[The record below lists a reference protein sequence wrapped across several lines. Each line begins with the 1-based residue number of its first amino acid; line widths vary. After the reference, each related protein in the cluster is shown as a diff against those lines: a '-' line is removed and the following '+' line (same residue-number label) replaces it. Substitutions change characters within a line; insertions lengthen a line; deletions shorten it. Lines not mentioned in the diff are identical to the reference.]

1 MEDELLRLFGGEQ
14 ADALMQRF
22 KMDDALPLEMNLV
35 SRLIEQSQTRV
46 EGANFDIRKHLLEYD
61 DVLNNQRL
69 TIYKQ
74 RDRIFTKEDLHD
86 DVTEMLQTEISRRVP
101 EALRQEGGPWRLLSW
116 LEQVQPPFSINH
128 HIFPSF
134 TLKLIAE
141 ELIDTHATRL
151 NGNVALPVS
160 SLKPALLS
168 VARAALEAED
178 EHLRRL
184 IGELLEQTRQRYESQ
199 LDERFEAIEAF
210 LSGLEDTQEAE
221 EDQRNPRQIV
231 EELNSVARLPI
242 KLSTEQLR
250 LLKEDPL
257 ELEDALKAQVQDAI
271 WNQTILRLSGAIA
284 RRLQDE
290 SALKSVLATAQSWDE
305 LEEKL
310 YEFIDLTLANRR
322 QQWLGKAEN
331 GSQGAIGRDLDAF
344 LGKAEGYLEPAA
356 VVHLLLLMAQSQQ
369 TIFDKRTHRRIQV
382 VTPRLNYVYL
392 AAGYLE
398 GLSPQV
404 VAQQVLAHLEEAQQ
418 ANRMILGLEEFKKIA
433 SNRLE
438 DLDSSTR
445 EAVRKAIGDEVYEK
459 ARLAPMQNLP
469 EATQE
474 AIIAE
479 LGRRALTVIYRQ
491 LLLGVISELWV
502 DYLTQMEALRVSI
515 GLEAYAQR
523 DPLVQYKS
531 RASALFQELIQNMR
545 LGVISRMFT
554 YRPRQIS
561 VVQTPERDAVP
572 PDQEPV
578 PQVAEGKEKEAPI
591 TTTDQK
597 KTAPQ
602 KSDSGSK
609 KKRRRHR

>member
-1 MEDELLRLFGGEQ
+1 
-14 ADALMQRF
+14 
-22 KMDDALPLEMNLV
+22 
-35 SRLIEQSQTRV
+35 
-46 EGANFDIRKHLLEYD
+46 
-61 DVLNNQRL
+61 
-69 TIYKQ
+69 
-74 RDRIFTKEDLHD
+74 
-86 DVTEMLQTEISRRVP
+86 
-101 EALRQEGGPWRLLSW
+101 
-116 LEQVQPPFSINH
+116 
-128 HIFPSF
+128 
-134 TLKLIAE
+134 
-141 ELIDTHATRL
+141 
-151 NGNVALPVS
+151 
-160 SLKPALLS
+160 
-168 VARAALEAED
+168 
-178 EHLRRL
+178 
-184 IGELLEQTRQRYESQ
+184 
-199 LDERFEAIEAF
+199 
-210 LSGLEDTQEAE
+210 
-221 EDQRNPRQIV
+221 
-231 EELNSVARLPI
+231 
-242 KLSTEQLR
+242 
-250 LLKEDPL
+250 
-257 ELEDALKAQVQDAI
+257 
-271 WNQTILRLSGAIA
+271 
-284 RRLQDE
+284 
-290 SALKSVLATAQSWDE
+290 
-305 LEEKL
+305 
-310 YEFIDLTLANRR
+310 
-322 QQWLGKAEN
+322 
-331 GSQGAIGRDLDAF
+331 
-344 LGKAEGYLEPAA
+344 
-356 VVHLLLLMAQSQQ
+356 
-369 TIFDKRTHRRIQV
+369 
-382 VTPRLNYVYL
+382 
-392 AAGYLE
+392 
-398 GLSPQV
+398 
-404 VAQQVLAHLEEAQQ
+404 
-418 ANRMILGLEEFKKIA
+418 MILGLEEFKKIA